1 MGEIGTLYKPHCRIQ
16 KSVPQLREHLAS
28 PEKVKELELG
38 HRSQFSKACKS
49 V

>member
-1 MGEIGTLYKPHCRIQ
+1 MGEIRTLYKPHRGIQ
-16 KSVPQLREHLAS
+16 KSIPQLREHLAS

-38 HRSQFSKACKS
+38 HRSQFPKACES